1 MIKVLVTM
9 FPKCYT
15 GSLSFCQLTSVVD
28 PDPMDTFDFG
38 RWNPDP
44 GGPK

>member
-9 FPKCYT
+9 FPKCDPE
-15 GSLSFCQLTSVVD
+15 SLSCHLTSVVD
-28 PDPMDTFDFG
+28 PDPMDTFYFG